1 MEEKKDL
8 RVKVKF
14 VEKQIVLTDEKT
26 GESKTVN
33 EFYKGAD
40 GKIYDYGTE
49 ILATRKLADWLAY
62 HKFIEPLKKENKQAK
77 NRQTK

>member
-14 VEKQIVLTDEKT
+14 IEKQVLLEDEKT
-26 GESKTVN
+26 KEEKVVN
-33 EFYKGAD
+33 EFYKAPD

-49 ILATRKLADWLAY
+49 VLVTRKHASWLDF
-62 HKFIEPLKKENKQAK
+62 HKFIEPLKKEDKKAAK
-77 NRQTK
+77 RQTK